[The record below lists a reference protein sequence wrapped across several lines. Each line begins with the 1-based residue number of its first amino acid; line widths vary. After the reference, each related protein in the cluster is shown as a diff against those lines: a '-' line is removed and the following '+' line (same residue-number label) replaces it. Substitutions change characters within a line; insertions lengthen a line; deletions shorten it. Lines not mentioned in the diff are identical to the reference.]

1 MDMKHTPGPWRL
13 VGDCIEAGGAHR
25 LLPVAVLPRAKGH
38 EAEDAA
44 NGALLAAAPEL
55 LAALREVLEI
65 ALQCIPAEKLIPQER
80 EAFADA
86 QELVDRLPQ
95 AAGGQP

>member
-1 MDMKHTPGPWRL
+1 METKHTRGPWRL
-13 VGDCIEAGGAHR
+13 EGERIEADEAHS
-25 LLPVAVLPRAKGH
+25 LLPVATVYRAKGY

-65 ALQCIPAEKLIPQER
+65 ARQFIEADRLLPQER
-80 EAFADA
+80 QAFADA

-95 AAGGQP
+95 PDSGQP

>member
-1 MDMKHTPGPWRL
+1 MDSKHTPGPWRL
-13 VGDCIEAGGAHR
+13 DDNRIEAEDR
-25 LLPVAVLPRAKGH
+25 YSILPVAMVYRSQGD
-38 EAEDAA
+38 EAEDEA

-65 ALQCIPAEKLIPQER
+65 ARQCIPAEKLIPQER
-80 EAFADA
+80 QAFADA

-95 AAGGQP
+95 AARGQT

>member
-1 MDMKHTPGPWRL
+1 METMHTPGPWRL
-13 VGDCIEAGGAHR
+13 EGNRIEADDRHSV
-25 LLPVAVLPRAKGH
+25 LPVATVYRSPGD

-80 EAFADA
+80 QAFADA

-95 AAGGQP
+95 AASGHP

>member
-1 MDMKHTPGPWRL
+1 METKHTPGPWRL
-13 VGDCIEAGGAHR
+13 EGNRIEAEDR
-25 LLPVAVLPRAKGH
+25 RSVLPVATVYRSPGD
-38 EAEDAA
+38 EDEDAA

-65 ALQCIPAEKLIPQER
+65 ARQFIEADRLLSQER

-86 QELVDRLPQ
+86 QELADRLPQ
-95 AAGGQP
+95 PRP